1 MSEKLTVAELLARH
15 GRSGSSDSSRPHRRR
30 SLSEGGVSVA
40 ELTGS
45 IPVVKD
51 EHIRAAQA
59 LDRDSVNVTEP
70 EILEAELVDAEET
83 EAEVRTVTDADQVA
97 AEPIDVELAGDDP
110 IDAEVADPE
119 APAEES
125 GAAVAAAAAAAAPA
139 AQTAV
144 PEAPADKPSAPAAPA
159 AVDAPADAAAGEAR
173 AEETEEARE
182 GAEADTVEVDEA
194 EADHAEEARD
204 VEEADEVETD
214 RAEGPVEGPKEF
226 EELVATL
233 SDNEVVD
240 FEDNRISWPAMIAQ
254 AIGAVA
260 AGVLIFIGFNLL
272 WANVSPIIV
281 LALALIATVAMVVG
295 VHLLLRHK
303 DKLLMILALIVGLV
317 LTIGPRL
324 IIGI

>member
-110 IDAEVADPE
+110 IDAEVSDPE
-119 APAEES
+119 AHAEES
-125 GAAVAAAAAAAAPA
+125 GAAVAAAAAPAAESAAPA
-139 AQTAV
+139 
-144 PEAPADKPSAPAAPA
+144 EKPSA
-159 AVDAPADAAAGEAR
+159 E
-173 AEETEEARE
+173 
-182 GAEADTVEVDEA
+182 EA
-194 EADHAEEARD
+194 EADHLDEAEPTAEEARD
-204 VEEADEVETD
+204 VEEANEVETD